1 MLFDSSESN
10 LSYIQIGL
18 VTGANSGIGF
28 ATAKHLFDEG
38 VTVVAVDKDSDKL
51 QEQPNFHVK
60 QVNKTRS
67 S

>member
-10 LSYIQIGL
+10 LTYLQIGL

-51 QEQPNFHVK
+51 QDLPNFPVK
-60 QVNKTRS
+60 QVNKTGLS
-67 S
+67 